1 MKKIAVTA
9 AVFLLAAVCSVG
21 AVMLVQPEA
30 LSVRPITETSP
41 CPVVG
46 CASGSCHGFDDVPE
60 PDDVPGSF
68 LRIGGVPWLGNSR
81 LALPPGI
88 GCELE
93 PVDTYAGG
101 PCGGACRHRA
111 EGGTLMRV
119 LVVDALALVLY
130 IVVSLPA
137 MTGVGAHEWLGLGI
151 GLVLLVHGAQ
161 HVDFA
166 GHLLTSRGAWRAKGR
181 ILLDAALVL
190 SVAVVVLSG
199 LMESGTVLPAF
210 GFYAEGYY
218 FWGPLHAASAKVL
231 LALLVVHGAL
241 NLGSAWRLAQRARAK
256 EDE

>member
-1 MKKIAVTA
+1 
-9 AVFLLAAVCSVG
+9 
-21 AVMLVQPEA
+21 
-30 LSVRPITETSP
+30 
-41 CPVVG
+41 
-46 CASGSCHGFDDVPE
+46 
-60 PDDVPGSF
+60 
-68 LRIGGVPWLGNSR
+68 
-81 LALPPGI
+81 
-88 GCELE
+88 
-93 PVDTYAGG
+93 
-101 PCGGACRHRA
+101 
-111 EGGTLMRV
+111 MRV

-137 MTGVGAHEWLGLGI
+137 MTGVGAHEWLGL
-151 GLVLLVHGAQ
+151 VLLVHGAQ

-166 GHLLTSRGAWRAKGR
+166 GRLLTSRGAWRAKGR

-190 SVAVVVLSG
+190 SVAVAVLSG

>member
-1 MKKIAVTA
+1 
-9 AVFLLAAVCSVG
+9 
-21 AVMLVQPEA
+21 
-30 LSVRPITETSP
+30 
-41 CPVVG
+41 
-46 CASGSCHGFDDVPE
+46 
-60 PDDVPGSF
+60 
-68 LRIGGVPWLGNSR
+68 
-81 LALPPGI
+81 
-88 GCELE
+88 
-93 PVDTYAGG
+93 
-101 PCGGACRHRA
+101 
-111 EGGTLMRV
+111 MRV

-218 FWGPLHAASAKVL
+218 FWGAAACCFRQ
-231 LALLVVHGAL
+231 GASRASCCAWGAQSR
-241 NLGSAWRLAQRARAK
+241 LGVASGPTRPCEGR
-256 EDE
+256 